1 MNCSAAILTQW
12 RREDPDRLLQAAL
25 SQAERL
31 AEMAPQ
37 AEALRAQNAWL
48 HQQVEVKTKRIAEL
62 QAALEAAQRAAH
74 RQAAPFRIEAQ
85 KRAAAPK
92 RGRGAST
99 DIRAP
104 SGTTPSKSMSTLRSN
119 SIRAHTVVARSS
131 RISTRSSSSL
141 KTFPRY
147 APTSHG

>member
-62 QAALEAAQRAAH
+62 QAALEAARA
-74 RQAAPFRIEAQ
+74 R
-85 KRAAAPK
+85 
-92 RGRGAST
+92 
-99 DIRAP
+99 RAP
-104 SGTTPSKSMSTLRSN
+104 SSCSFPHRSTK
-119 SIRAHTVVARSS
+119 ARGG
-131 RISTRSSSSL
+131 
-141 KTFPRY
+141 
-147 APTSHG
+147 A

>member
-48 HQQVEVKTKRIAEL
+48 HQQVEVKTN
-62 QAALEAAQRAAH
+62 
-74 RQAAPFRIEAQ
+74 APRTVKLLLSAS
-85 KRAAAPK
+85 KHKSAR
-92 RGRGAST
+92 RRLSGRGAST

-104 SGTTPSKSMSTLRSN
+104 SGTSPSKPMSTLRSN
-119 SIRAHTVVARSS
+119 SVPAHTAVARSS
-131 RISTRSSSSL
+131 RISTRSSS
-141 KTFPRY
+141 
-147 APTSHG
+147 